1 MHLNKIKNIIYLYM
15 TYYFIIIILF
25 IILFILF
32 LVNLRKN
39 IVDKTKNDLNMNNIA
54 LEEEMLLDE
63 IISSSLSH
71 NSGKTSSI
79 LDMNDFIKKS
89 KYVNPNS
96 FTNISNKMI
105 LSHIMDDNS
114 STIANKGS
122 VNGDDTVIGIDESP
136 DYYDI
141 KNKNS
146 DGTNNLHQKINK
158 SSLRVI
164 KNAVGPIKEEKQ
176 TNLYLIPEQLNECQ
190 VPTLNTQQCYK
201 SRNYECPIVNG
212 SYLQCTNNYIPSPK
226 HYNADCGN
234 RTFDMVP
241 YPWKISENCYYN
253 KIGFNRNKKYDKV
266 KYV

>member
-1 MHLNKIKNIIYLYM
+1 M
-15 TYYFIIIILF
+15 TYYFIIIVLF

-39 IVDKTKNDLNMNNIA
+39 IVDKTKHELRSTHNIRYYDD
-54 LEEEMLLDE
+54 LLDKEME
-63 IISSSLSH
+63 IDENAKH
-71 NSGKTSSI
+71 V
-79 LDMNDFIKKS
+79 D
-89 KYVNPNS
+89 PNT
-96 FTNISNKMI
+96 FTNTSNKMI

-114 STIANKGS
+114 SIIANNGS
-122 VNGDDTVIGIDESP
+122 VKGDDKVTGVDESP

-146 DGTNNLHQKINK
+146 DGTSNLHQKINK

-164 KNAVGPIKEEKQ
+164 KNAVGPIKEKKEA
-176 TNLYLIPEQLNECQ
+176 NLYLIPEQLNECQ

-253 KIGFNRNKKYDKV
+253 KIGFDRNKKYDKV

>member
-1 MHLNKIKNIIYLYM
+1 MHLHKIKNIIYLYM
-15 TYYFIIIILF
+15 TYYFIIIIIF

-32 LVNLRKN
+32 LLNLRKSIIN
-39 IVDKTKNDLNMNNIA
+39 KTKNSLNIK
-54 LEEEMLLDE
+54 LLDSECDEEM
-63 IISSSLSH
+63 
-71 NSGKTSSI
+71 
-79 LDMNDFIKKS
+79 NDDDDNVEYKD
-89 KYVNPNS
+89 PNS

-114 STIANKGS
+114 SIIANKGS
-122 VNGDDTVIGIDESP
+122 INGDNDKVTGIDESP

-141 KNKNS
+141 KNKDS
-146 DGTNNLHQKINK
+146 DGTNNLHQQINK

-164 KNAVGPIKEEKQ
+164 KNAVGPIKEKK
-176 TNLYLIPEQLNECQ
+176 NMDVYIIPEELNECQ
-190 VPTLNTQQCYK
+190 VPTLNTEQCYK

-253 KIGFNRNKKYDKV
+253 KIGFDRNKKYDKV